1 MSKTHQIQIQ
11 ITVFE
16 TENDLSK
23 EDLFLLNEAREA
35 TKRAYAPYSKFSVG
49 AAIQLQNGEIVLGSN
64 QENAAYPSG
73 LCAERT
79 AIFSASTQFPNE
91 VIETIAIA
99 AKPQQATDF
108 IAISPCGSCR
118 QVMSEYENKQVK
130 PIRMIMQGES
140 KSIYIISSIADL
152 LPLKFTKESLFLEN

>member
-1 MSKTHQIQIQ
+1 MSKIHQIQIQ

-23 EDLFLLNEAREA
+23 EDLFLLNEARKA
-35 TKRAYAPYSKFSVG
+35 SQRAYAPYSKFSVG
-49 AAIQLQNGEIVLGSN
+49 AAIQLQNGEVVLGSN

-79 AIFSASTQFPNE
+79 AIFSASVQFPNE
-91 VIETIAIA
+91 IIETIAIA

-118 QVMSEYENKQVK
+118 QVMSEYENKQK
-130 PIRMIMQGES
+130 KSIRMIMEGEN
-140 KSIYIISSIADL
+140 KSIYILNSIADL
-152 LPLKFTKESLFLEN
+152 LPLKFTKESLKV

>member
-130 PIRMIMQGES
+130 PIRMIMQGED
-140 KSIYIISSIADL
+140 KYIYIISSIADL

>member
-118 QVMSEYENKQVK
+118 QVMSEYENKQAK

-140 KSIYIISSIADL
+140 KSIYIISSIVDL

>member
-1 MSKTHQIQIQ
+1 MSKIHQIQIQ

-16 TENDLSK
+16 TDNDLSK
-23 EDLFLLNEAREA
+23 QDLFLLNEARKA
-35 TKRAYAPYSKFSVG
+35 TERAYAPYSKFSVG
-49 AAIQLQNGEIVLGSN
+49 AAIQLKNGEVVLGSN

-79 AIFSASTQFPNE
+79 AIFSASVQFPNE
-91 VIETIAIA
+91 IIETIAIA

-118 QVMSEYENKQVK
+118 QVMSEYENKQEK
-130 PIRMIMQGES
+130 PIRMIMEGEN
-140 KSIYIISSIADL
+140 KSIYILNSIADL
-152 LPLKFTKESLFLEN
+152 LPLKFTKESLKL

>member
-1 MSKTHQIQIQ
+1 MSKIHQIQIE

-16 TENDLSK
+16 NENELSK
-23 EDLFLLNEAREA
+23 QDLFLLNEAREA

-49 AAIQLQNGEIVLGSN
+49 AAIQLQNGEIILGSN

-91 VIETIAIA
+91 IIETIAIA
-99 AKPQQATDF
+99 AKPKESIDF

-118 QVMSEYENKQVK
+118 QVMSEYENKQNK
-130 PIRMIMQGES
+130 PIRMIMEGEN
-140 KSIYIISSIADL
+140 KSIYIVSSIANL
-152 LPLKFTKESLFLEN
+152 LPLKFSKKSLDKKV

>member
-1 MSKTHQIQIQ
+1 MSKIHQLQIQ

-16 TENDLSK
+16 SENELYK
-23 EDLFLLNEAREA
+23 NDLFLLNEAIAA
-35 TKRAYAPYSKFSVG
+35 TKRAYAPYSNFLVG
-49 AAIQLQNGEIVLGSN
+49 AAIQLQNGKVVLGSN

-91 VIETIAIA
+91 IIETIAIA

-118 QVMSEYENKQVK
+118 QVMSEYENKQAT

-152 LPLKFTKESLFLEN
+152 LPLKFAKESLDLKN